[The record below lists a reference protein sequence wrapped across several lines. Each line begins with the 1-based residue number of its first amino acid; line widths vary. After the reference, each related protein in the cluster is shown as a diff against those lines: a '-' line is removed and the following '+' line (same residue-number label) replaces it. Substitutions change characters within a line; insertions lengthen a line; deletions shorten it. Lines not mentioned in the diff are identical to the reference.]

1 MFLTGFLFY
10 GEIMHEKHRERLRD
24 KAIVNVEALNDHEL
38 LELILFSAK
47 PRVNT
52 NDTAHLL
59 LETFGSLG
67 GVFSAP
73 ASSLEKVEGVGKT
86 TAAFLVTLGAIM
98 KRCHGELDTAP
109 LKIFSLETI
118 RKSLIET
125 FKKYDSEVLLIYYL
139 NKNQQVTGKSLV
151 GDHVVDMVNVDLQAF
166 CKDVVYNN
174 PSFVVI
180 AHNHTS
186 GDPRPSKN
194 DIATTE
200 KLCYIL
206 AVNNVKLLD
215 HVIVS
220 GDKIFSFFHE
230 HVLQG
235 ITEKVERSLKSC

>member
-1 MFLTGFLFY
+1 
-10 GEIMHEKHRERLRD
+10 MHERHRDRLRD
-24 KAIVNVEALNDHEL
+24 KVLTNVDTLNDHEL

-52 NDTAHLL
+52 NNTAHLL

-67 GVFSAP
+67 GVFSAS
-73 ASSLEKVEGVGKT
+73 ATSLEKVEGVGKA
-86 TAAFLVTLGAIM
+86 TAAFLVTMGAVM
-98 KRCHGELDTAP
+98 KRCNCQPDTPP

-118 RKSLIET
+118 RTSLIET

-139 NKNQQVTGKSLV
+139 NKNQQVIGKSLV
-151 GDHVVDMVNVDLQAF
+151 GDHLSDSVHVDLQAF

-180 AHNHTS
+180 AHNHLS
-186 GDPRPSKN
+186 GDSRPSKN

-220 GDKIFSFFHE
+220 GNKIFSFFHE
-230 HVLQG
+230 HILQG
-235 ITEKVERSLKSC
+235 ITEKIERALKPC